1 MDLACRH
8 GGYHRGIPKGFG
20 LHSPDQH
27 NSSLQECCS
36 RGGSPQVPRGSQ
48 AEAGSPADSTGCGLR
63 GDGEI
68 HSIPSRGAAVL
79 AGDKASGRGAFLKDY
94 RPSKQGMPSAAQ

>member
-20 LHSPDQH
+20 LSSPDQH

-36 RGGSPQVPRGSQ
+36 RGGSPQVLRGSQ
-48 AEAGSPADSTGCGLR
+48 AEAGSPTDSTGCSPK

-68 HSIPSRGAAVL
+68 HLILSQGAAVS

-94 RPSKQGMPSAAQ
+94 RPSKQGTPSAAQ

>member
-8 GGYHRGIPKGFG
+8 GGHHRGIPKGLG
-20 LHSPDQH
+20 LCSPDQH

-36 RGGSPQVPRGSQ
+36 RGGFPQVLRGSQ
-48 AEAGSPADSTGCGLR
+48 AEAGSPADSTGCGPR

-68 HSIPSRGAAVL
+68 HSIPSQGAAVS
-79 AGDKASGRGAFLKDY
+79 AGDKASGRGAFLEDY
-94 RPSKQGMPSAAQ
+94 RPPKQGTPIAVQ